1 MARTEEEINDLLNK
15 CAEAEDTGESKYPG
29 MTYEPGHEGDEN
41 YVQAAPDHDPEAVG
55 ETEKEDKQ
63 TE

>member
-29 MTYEPGHEGDEN
+29 MTYENGI
-41 YVQAAPDHDPEAVG
+41 AAAINWLTGNTDDNPLD
-55 ETEKEDKQ
+55 
-63 TE
+63 